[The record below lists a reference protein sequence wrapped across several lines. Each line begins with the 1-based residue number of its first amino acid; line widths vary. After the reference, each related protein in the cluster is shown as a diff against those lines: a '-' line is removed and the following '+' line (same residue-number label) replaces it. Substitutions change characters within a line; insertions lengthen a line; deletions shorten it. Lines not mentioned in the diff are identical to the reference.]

1 MYLIFFR
8 LIFKH
13 RVITKAKLGRNVVF
27 DMGKF
32 KVNTVLFSV
41 QLKFSFHKCSQN
53 NIFDVYLL
61 KREQLSEESKVV
73 SHQNRNSFVRSQ
85 GLI

>member
-1 MYLIFFR
+1 MLILLVLLANQNCRKTTVLRVSPKVITKLSFILSR

-32 KVNTVLFSV
+32 KV
-41 QLKFSFHKCSQN
+41 
-53 NIFDVYLL
+53 
-61 KREQLSEESKVV
+61 R
-73 SHQNRNSFVRSQ
+73 
-85 GLI
+85 

>member
-1 MYLIFFR
+1 MLILLVLLANQNCRKMTVLRVSLKVITKLSFILSR

-32 KVNTVLFSV
+32 KV
-41 QLKFSFHKCSQN
+41 
-53 NIFDVYLL
+53 
-61 KREQLSEESKVV
+61 R
-73 SHQNRNSFVRSQ
+73 
-85 GLI
+85 

>member
-1 MYLIFFR
+1 MLILLVLLANQNCRKTTVLRVSLKVITKLSFILSR

-32 KVNTVLFSV
+32 KV
-41 QLKFSFHKCSQN
+41 
-53 NIFDVYLL
+53 
-61 KREQLSEESKVV
+61 R
-73 SHQNRNSFVRSQ
+73 
-85 GLI
+85 

>member
-1 MYLIFFR
+1 MFVGKELYLLLVSFR

-32 KVNTVLFSV
+32 KVKRISRFIFS
-41 QLKFSFHKCSQN
+41 QIFSK
-53 NIFDVYLL
+53 
-61 KREQLSEESKVV
+61 
-73 SHQNRNSFVRSQ
+73 
-85 GLI
+85 

>member
-1 MYLIFFR
+1 MCVGKELYLLLVSFR

-32 KVNTVLFSV
+32 KVKRISRFILVKVFLLTKVLKCALSV
-41 QLKFSFHKCSQN
+41 V
-53 NIFDVYLL
+53 I
-61 KREQLSEESKVV
+61 
-73 SHQNRNSFVRSQ
+73 
-85 GLI
+85 